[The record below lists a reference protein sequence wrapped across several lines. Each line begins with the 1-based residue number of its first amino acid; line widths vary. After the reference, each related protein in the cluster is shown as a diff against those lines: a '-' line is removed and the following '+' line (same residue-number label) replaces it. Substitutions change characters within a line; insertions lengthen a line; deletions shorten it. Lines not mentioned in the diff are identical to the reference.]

1 MQNTNQKEYITPNK
15 SVFNNQRFD
24 SETYESSKKDCD
36 LSQIDNFTNDKIQK
50 KSIDF
55 FPKKINIDE
64 LELDNSFDIHRKY
77 TIETQLMIKDFVPQ
91 LRPIKTHIV
100 PPKLSLNKRVFND
113 YLKYNKNNKILLH
126 SKKYSISCPNSDEED
141 TDKYNS
147 SKEVIFF
154 ENKNN
159 EKIYKECK
167 EFVLEDNKNINIY
180 ELRKNLQ
187 NMKNKKIPKI
197 HSKNDISI
205 KEKYCKDLNLDN
217 SSDSDLY
224 DFDEIDNYT
233 LLELDKKDEKDNEIN
248 VKKSRT
254 HSFTILEMLQKRV
267 EKDEE

>member
-50 KSIDF
+50 KSIDL

-113 YLKYNKNNKILLH
+113 YLKNNKNNKILLH

>member
-50 KSIDF
+50 KSIDL

-154 ENKNN
+154 ENKSN

-187 NMKNKKIPKI
+187 NMKNKKIPKMY
-197 HSKNDISI
+197 SKNDISI